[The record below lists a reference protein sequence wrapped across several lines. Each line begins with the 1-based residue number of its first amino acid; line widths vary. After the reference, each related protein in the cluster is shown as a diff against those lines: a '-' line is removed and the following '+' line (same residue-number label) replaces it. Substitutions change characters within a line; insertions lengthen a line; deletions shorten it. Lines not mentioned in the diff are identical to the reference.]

1 MAKADKDLDDTTHPL
16 TGRIIFVSGRQGSGK
31 TALSNALAAAHGLVH
46 LDGDAWSNR
55 PEVKDS
61 LTALCTHMI
70 KYRGADPGSVE
81 DDPGAWQPF
90 YAGMCEAALKLNTP
104 AAAPA
109 GVIVSHSLFRRT
121 HRNFVKEQLGAQGLL
136 MVLEPPA
143 MLALER
149 AAKRCAEE
157 YKALGKTVEEWIGML
172 EMNSAGFEPYDA
184 STEGEAEALVLANET
199 ERSVEEL
206 LSSAEALLGLV

>member
-1 MAKADKDLDDTTHPL
+1 MAAAAQGLDDTPHPL
-16 TGRIIFVSGRQGSGK
+16 AGRIIFISGRQGAGK
-31 TALSNALAAAHGLVH
+31 TTLSNALAAAHGLVH
-46 LDGDAWSNR
+46 LDGDVWSNR

-61 LTALCTHMI
+61 LAAVCAHMI

-90 YAGMCEAALKLNTP
+90 YAGMCQAALQINTP

-121 HRNFVKEQLGAQGLL
+121 HRNFVKEQLGANGLFV
-136 MVLEPPA
+136 VLEPPA
-143 MLALER
+143 TLALER
-149 AAKRCAEE
+149 AAKRCAGE

-172 EMNSAGFEPYDA
+172 EMNSAGFEPHDA
-184 STEGEAEALVLANET
+184 DHEGEVEALVLRNET
-199 ERSVEEL
+199 EGVRHL